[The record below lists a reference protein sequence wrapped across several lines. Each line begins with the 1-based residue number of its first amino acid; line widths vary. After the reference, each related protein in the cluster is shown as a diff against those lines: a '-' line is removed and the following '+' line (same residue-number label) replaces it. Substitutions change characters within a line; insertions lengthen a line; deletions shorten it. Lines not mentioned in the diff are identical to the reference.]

1 MQKMNKKEILYPII
15 FFILSILFF
24 YSNLTFSYLQMGD
37 VLFWDFSNIKNALLN
52 GIPYFWDD
60 AYFTIQTT
68 NTVIVHPRTL
78 ILLLFPVEMLPQ
90 MSIIFHIFIGG
101 YSTFLLLRYKKLSLE
116 AAFFGAIAL
125 MFSNAMTTLIL
136 PGHLEKFETYS
147 YFPLVLFFL
156 SVAMDRENILYFIF
170 TAAALGTA
178 FLGGNIDVAMYFAI
192 FLSFYFLFLLYQKK
206 GVLKFNEYL
215 KLKYKKIIILCL
227 KFTFV
232 AIFSFLMSIQV
243 IMITINTQEQG
254 AAGVETK
261 DELWD
266 WATRWSFPPEE
277 VLAFFMP
284 GFFGNYSGSADAPY
298 WGRIANMEGDPPTSN
313 YSLTAVNIGVI
324 AFLMIILSLLL
335 KYKNYK
341 EKYFWIITALF
352 FLTASFGRYFPLVY
366 GTLFNLPFFSD
377 ARNPNKFIEIIPIPF
392 SILAAFGFD
401 YVSQVIKAR
410 KEDRLLDFFGDDNNN
425 YKYVSVFI
433 KSVYILTIAVLVF
446 SLIAF
451 LAKDFIYG
459 MFLAEWKQENAL
471 KISSNIVISFVRLF
485 LILLSVSILIKNV
498 FSLKE
503 NTPYAKYLVVIPI
516 ILFAM
521 LNLFLR
527 TDIIFF
533 IIVGVLIL
541 AYLILVSNDKK
552 VYKVLPYAFIAI
564 LMLDLFQS
572 ANPFIVKSETEVMYE
587 STPITEHILKEGGNT
602 TTIPVLIPYLYRYT
616 THTMPYFNIELT
628 EPPAVSRLSKDITD
642 TFRAFRINDYATY
655 QLRFMDLLG
664 ARYVLSPTR
673 LDSSVIKDSLTY
685 ITEYQDAYSSAV
697 LYEIK
702 DYRSEFEYANNIY
715 KANNN
720 DEALA
725 IMKSTNF
732 NLIND
737 IVVYNDVNIT
747 NNVDNDDKNSIIDI
761 ISKNKNEVVLNVN
774 ANISGVLVYKE
785 LYTDEWS
792 VFVDGEKKEML
803 KANVLFRG
811 VYLEAGNHEVI
822 FKFTPK
828 MIYFYSTVICWF
840 ITIMAAIFFIAIYKK
855 RLKDYNVE

>member
-1 MQKMNKKEILYPII
+1 MQKMNKKELLYPII

-37 VLFWDFSNIKNALLN
+37 VLFWDFNNIKNALLN
-52 GIPYFWDD
+52 GMPYFWDD

-68 NTVIVHPRTL
+68 NTVIMHPRTL
-78 ILLLFPVEMLPQ
+78 ILLFFPIEMLPQ
-90 MSIIFHIFIGG
+90 MSIIFHIFIAG

-206 GVLKFNEYL
+206 GELKLNEYL
-215 KLKYKKIIILCL
+215 KLKYKKIIMLCL

-232 AIFSFLMSIQV
+232 AVFSFLMSIQV

-261 DELWD
+261 SELWD

-277 VLAFFMP
+277 VLSFFMP
-284 GFFGNYSGSADAPY
+284 GFFGNYSGSVDAPY
-298 WGRIANMEGDPPTSN
+298 WGRIANMEGDLATSN
-313 YSLTAVNIGVI
+313 YSLTSANIGVI
-324 AFLMIILSLLL
+324 TFLMIILALLL

-352 FLTASFGRYFPLVY
+352 FLIASFGRYFPLVY
-366 GTLFNLPFFSD
+366 GALFNLPFFSD

-401 YVSQVIKAR
+401 YVSKVIKAR
-410 KEDRLLDFFGDDNNN
+410 EKDNLLGFLSDENNN
-425 YKYVSVFI
+425 YKYVSIFI
-433 KSVYILTIAVLVF
+433 KYIYIFTLSVLVF
-446 SLIAF
+446 SIISF
-451 LAKDFIYG
+451 LAKDFIYSI
-459 MFLAEWKQENAL
+459 FLADWESERAG
-471 KISSNIVISFVRLF
+471 KISSNIVMSFMRLF
-485 LILLSVSILIKNV
+485 LLLSSASILIKNV

-503 NTPYAKYLVVIPI
+503 NTPYAKYLIVIPI
-516 ILFAM
+516 TLFAM

-527 TDIIFF
+527 SDIIFF
-533 IIVGVLIL
+533 IIVGVLVL
-541 AYLILVSNDKK
+541 AYLILVSNNKR
-552 VYKVLPYAFIAI
+552 VCQVLPYAFMAI

-572 ANPFIVKSETEVMYE
+572 GNSFIVKSDTDKMYE
-587 STPITEHILKEGGNT
+587 GTPITEHILKEGGNT

-616 THTMPYFNIELT
+616 THTMPYFNIDLT
-628 EPPAVSRLSKDITD
+628 EPPAVSRLSKDITQ
-642 TFRAFRINDYATY
+642 TFTAFRINDYATY
-655 QLRFMDLLG
+655 QPRFMDLLG
-664 ARYVLSPTR
+664 ARYILSPTY
-673 LDSSVIKDSLTY
+673 LDNSIIKDSLTH
-685 ITEYQDAYSSAV
+685 ITEYQDEYSSAV

-702 DYRSEFEYANNIY
+702 DYRSEFEYAHNIY
-715 KANNN
+715 KASDY

-725 IMKSTNF
+725 IMTSQNF

-737 IVVYNDVNIT
+737 VILYSDIIIT
-747 NNVDNDDKNSIIDI
+747 DSDSDKNYIIDI
-761 ISKNKNEVVLNVN
+761 ISKNENEVVVN
-774 ANISGVLVYKE
+774 IDASNSGVLLYKE
-785 LYTDEWS
+785 LYNDEWS

-803 KANVLFRG
+803 KANILFRG

-828 MIYFYSTVICWF
+828 MIYFYSTAICWI
-840 ITIMAAIFFIAIYKK
+840 ITILSGILFLAIYKK
-855 RLKDYNVE
+855 RLKDYNIG